1 MPVPA
6 PPQALDDGLLPRHT
20 LTAKP
25 LPLAPAAPPSDIT
38 RLDPP
43 TPLAASPASPPSPPN
58 MEATVPRTFPVRPFF
73 LLLLCLCLLLAIGTV
88 LALYLPNLK
97 PHTAV
102 PEPTPPPPALVTED
116 RDSQENPIPSGP
128 IDLIRSLGD
137 QVADRNEEA
146 VNNIQADLANPLA
159 SPEPTTAPPDSSDLR
174 ALAALAKEVEETR
187 SSQPDPDTPP
197 PSTITHLKNGGTL
210 EKMEDDWLPPG
221 VVRSE

>member
-1 MPVPA
+1 
-6 PPQALDDGLLPRHT
+6 
-20 LTAKP
+20 
-25 LPLAPAAPPSDIT
+25 
-38 RLDPP
+38 
-43 TPLAASPASPPSPPN
+43 